1 MAPQIGQP
9 HDVGLGETAN
19 ENPHTA
25 QAVRIL
31 TRLEDYCS
39 TKFFVSGAVDEF
51 VTNHM
56 HLFFERESHE
66 RPLDCHAKFLDY
78 QKLIDRL
85 LSEFVQEEAV
95 PTEEIAG
102 FCKLLVEACDDSPT
116 PLMCVDYILA
126 ALDYVKSNS

>member
-1 MAPQIGQP
+1 
-9 HDVGLGETAN
+9 
-19 ENPHTA
+19 
-25 QAVRIL
+25 
-31 TRLEDYCS
+31 
-39 TKFFVSGAVDEF
+39 
-51 VTNHM
+51 M

-126 ALDYVKSNS
+126 ALDYVYFDDLMVEHRKMREWHCDDISKYGRILT